1 MPTNLSKGNVPVNS
15 KERHAARRKRREEQ
29 RAAKRAARIEA
40 CTLESVADLAN
51 LCVAADKAANGV
63 RWKASVQRYH
73 LDTLGNAMKLREQLL
88 AGEDFHR
95 GYVRFKVVERGKVR
109 DIASVRFSERVA
121 QKSLN
126 VNALMPAVRDTL
138 IADNSANIKGRGTD
152 YAVSR
157 LKVHLASHYR
167 KHGADGY
174 ILLGDF
180 SNFFGSIPH
189 EVAKEL
195 IRKHLDDEALIA
207 ILCAQIDHQD
217 GEVGLSLGSEIN
229 QTLAVS
235 VPSPIDHLVV
245 ECCGVEA
252 YGRYMDDFYAID
264 ADKDRLQLALG
275 CIEAA
280 ARGIGL
286 TLNAKKTHIVKL
298 THGFTYLKRQF
309 SYGERGRVYVRPH
322 KSGVK
327 RARRRMRR
335 QARLV
340 ACGRMT
346 YEQAYQSY
354 MSWRGM
360 LTHMDAHDVLR
371 RMDALFAELFDGFR
385 PDGFEG

>member
-1 MPTNLSKGNVPVNS
+1 MNS
-15 KERHAARRKRREEQ
+15 KERHAARRKRREEE

-51 LCVAADKAANGV
+51 ICAAADKAANGV

-88 AGEDFHR
+88 AGDDFHR
-95 GYVRFKVVERGKVR
+95 GYVRFNVLERGKVR
-109 DIASVRFSERVA
+109 HIASVRFSERVA
-121 QKSLN
+121 QKTLN
-126 VNALMPAVRDTL
+126 ANALMPAVRDTL

-157 LKVHLASHYR
+157 LKGHLVAHFR

-180 SNFFGSIPH
+180 SDFFGSIPH
-189 EVAKEL
+189 EEAKAL
-195 IRKHLDDEALIA
+195 VRKHLDDEALID
-207 ILCAQIDHQD
+207 ILCTQIDHQD
-217 GEVGLSLGSEIN
+217 GDVGLSLGSELN

-235 VPSPIDHLVV
+235 IPSRIDHLVV

-264 ADKDRLQLALG
+264 ADKERLQVALG

-280 ARGIGL
+280 AHDIGL

-309 SYGERGRVYVRPH
+309 SYGEHGRVYVRPA
-322 KSGVK
+322 KAGVK

-346 YEQAYQSY
+346 YEQAQQSY

-360 LTHMDAHDVLR
+360 LTHMDAHGVLR
-371 RMDALFAELFDGFR
+371 RMDALFEELFDGFR

>member
-1 MPTNLSKGNVPVNS
+1 MNS
-15 KERHAARRKRREEQ
+15 KERHAARRKRREER

-40 CTLESVADLAN
+40 CTLESVADLTS
-51 LCVAADKAANGV
+51 LCAAADKAANGV

-73 LDTLGNAMKLREQLL
+73 LDTLGNALKLREQLL
-88 AGEDFHR
+88 QGEDFHR
-95 GYVRFKVVERGKVR
+95 GYVRFNVVERGKVR
-109 DIASVRFSERVA
+109 NIASVRFSERVA

-126 VNALMPAVRDTL
+126 ANALMPAVRDTL

-157 LKVHLASHYR
+157 LKKHLVSHFR
-167 KHGADGY
+167 KHGSDGY

-180 SNFFGSIPH
+180 SDFFGSIPH
-189 EVAKEL
+189 AEAKAL
-195 IRKHLDDEALIA
+195 VRRHLDDEALVA
-207 ILCAQIDHQD
+207 VLSAQIDHQD
-217 GEVGLSLGSEIN
+217 GDVGLSLGSEIN

-235 VPSPIDHLVV
+235 IPSRIDHFVV

-264 ADKDRLQLALG
+264 ADKERLQLALG
-275 CIEAA
+275 CIDAMA
-280 ARGIGL
+280 QDMGL
-286 TLNAKKTHIVKL
+286 RLNAKKTHIVKL
-298 THGFTYLKRQF
+298 THGFTFLKRQF
-309 SYGERGRVYVRPH
+309 SYGEQGRVYVRPC
-322 KSGVK
+322 KAGVK

-360 LTHMDAHDVLR
+360 LTHMDAHGVLLR
-371 RMDALFAELFDGFR
+371 TDALFAELFDGFR